1 MADPSLMQRRGILC
15 VVSGP
20 SGSGKTTVCRAL
32 SGSDPACVYSI
43 SCTTRAPRTGEVD
56 GIDYH
61 FLSED
66 DFAER
71 AVRGDFLEYARVHGR
86 GYGTLKSWV
95 LAHLAA
101 GRDVLMDIDTQG
113 AELIRKCDDP
123 LIQTSL
129 VDVFILPPSIEE
141 LRCRL
146 FGRATESEEQMA
158 LRLKN
163 ALDEM
168 SHWREYAYT
177 IVSASKEG
185 DLAQFAAI
193 VGAERCRTR
202 LLTPTKTGAGPAG
215 QAELFDLL

>member
-1 MADPSLMQRRGILC
+1 MQRRGILC

-20 SGSGKTTVCRAL
+20 SGSGKTTVCRAM
-32 SGSDPACVYSI
+32 SERDRHCVYSI
-43 SCTTRAPRTGEVD
+43 SCTTRAPRPHEVD

-61 FLSED
+61 FVSESE
-66 DFAER
+66 FSER
-71 AVRGDFLEYARVHGR
+71 AMRGDFLEYARVHGR

-95 LAHLAA
+95 LDHLAG

-113 AELIRKCDDP
+113 AELIRKCEDA

-141 LRCRL
+141 LRRRL
-146 FGRATESEEQMA
+146 FGRATESDDQMA
-158 LRLKN
+158 LRLTN

-177 IVSASKEG
+177 IVSASKDH
-185 DLAQFAAI
+185 DLDQFAGI

-202 LLTPTKTGAGPAG
+202 LLTPTRTPGATAE
-215 QAELFDLL
+215 QAELFELL